1 MRQILILLI
10 LFLSGCATKT
20 INSFYISTPNIDI
33 PKLHSSKFANSV
45 LKVSYPEGSS
55 IYMGSRIY
63 YTLGDRES
71 YYKYSR
77 WSDSANRM
85 ILSLVV
91 ESLQKSQIFK
101 SVIDYSSDAKSD
113 YMLESTIYSFRHI
126 VNDSDSYA
134 YLKIGFRLVDKSNN
148 KIIKEK
154 IFEYKEPCKTTDAR
168 GFIEATKEIFA
179 KLSRELPLWIER

>member
-168 GFIEATKEIFA
+168 GFIEATKEIFT
-179 KLSRELPLWIER
+179 KLSRELSLWIER

>member
-1 MRQILILLI
+1 LRQILILLI
-10 LFLSGCATKT
+10 LFLGGCATKT

-168 GFIEATKEIFA
+168 GFIEATKEIFT
-179 KLSRELPLWIER
+179 KLSRELSLWIER